1 MNTVFEKGNVIPF
14 EKLPPNSIALDGY
27 VQGPQ
32 VDPKNRRFSFDH
44 HAGCLRLVTKATCEQ
59 VMESILL
66 GLPTGP
72 DMTIYINDID
82 ADTVLST
89 WLLLH
94 PEWARVDAVQTL
106 VRMVGLVDAHGPV
119 FHTHPMH
126 PQLTPPAPWLKDSP
140 PQSMEMLQGMLDKM
154 DGWFNRTYS
163 PPVDLTSAEDITHGW
178 GWSPQKSWV
187 EVKTISG
194 MDGFYHQG
202 AVLGFLYNQL
212 PDGTWMY
219 TVAKKSDLVAA
230 DLGPGSKVRPVT
242 DISQFEDTILG
253 ELGRA
258 EQLKNPSQSLAHTWG
273 GGTSVGGSPRN
284 ADGGS
289 SRLTPDEVLSV
300 FKQFQ
305 P

>member
-1 MNTVFEKGNVIPF
+1 
-14 EKLPPNSIALDGY
+14 
-27 VQGPQ
+27 
-32 VDPKNRRFSFDH
+32 
-44 HAGCLRLVTKATCEQ
+44 
-59 VMESILL
+59 
-66 GLPTGP
+66 
-72 DMTIYINDID
+72 
-82 ADTVLST
+82 
-89 WLLLH
+89 
-94 PEWARVDAVQTL
+94 
-106 VRMVGLVDAHGPV
+106 
-119 FHTHPMH
+119 
-126 PQLTPPAPWLKDSP
+126 
-140 PQSMEMLQGMLDKM
+140 
-154 DGWFNRTYS
+154 
-163 PPVDLTSAEDITHGW
+163 
-178 GWSPQKSWV
+178 
-187 EVKTISG
+187 